1 VLGGMCSCTPI
12 FSLGIALRPEECDE
26 LTRPSFASI
35 VSCVKS
41 LSLEEKR
48 LCYNSIIWWVLTFED
63 YKPADLSDRI

>member
-1 VLGGMCSCTPI
+1 
-12 FSLGIALRPEECDE
+12 

-63 YKPADLSDRI
+63 YKPADLSGRI